1 MAQVFIKETFDGI
14 KAVEING
21 RTYVNTTPHD
31 INFLVGGDVVT
42 VPPSGVVI
50 NAKPAEV
57 ITHREDDITFVK
69 TVFEGTR
76 EGDDNIEDLQ
86 FRFPGCLIIGSI
98 IAAQAYPGRVLAMI
112 PAPGF
117 ERVPPNQ
124 KRMRADKFT
133 VF

>member
-1 MAQVFIKETFDGI
+1 MVQVFTKETFDGI
-14 KAVEING
+14 KAMEING
-21 RTYVNTTPHD
+21 RTYVNTTLHP
-31 INFLVGGDVVT
+31 INLQVGDEVVE
-42 VPPSGVVI
+42 VPPSRVVI
-50 NAKPAEV
+50 SAKPDEIIV
-57 ITHREDDITFVK
+57 KEEDGIKFVK
-69 TVFEGTR
+69 TVFVGTR
-76 EGDDNIEDLQ
+76 EGEDTIEDLE

-98 IAAQAYPGRVLAMI
+98 IAAQAYPGKVLALC